1 MSGKK
6 DQPVEEDG
14 KGASSDPRP
23 FEEAVADTLKV
34 KKPEGPEGKAK
45 KARSR
50 ERKRRNVGPFE

>member
-14 KGASSDPRP
+14 EGALDPRL
-23 FEEAVADTLKV
+23 FEGAVAGPLKV
-34 KKPEGPEGKAK
+34 KKPGGQATPK

-50 ERKRRNVGPFE
+50 ERKKRNV